1 VSDAPL
7 PPGLDYEIVFDGGS
21 LGNPGRGYGSY
32 RLRGTGLE
40 ARVERREYGDAVT
53 NNEAEYRALIGAL
66 EDLLGVLA
74 GQGRP
79 PYRARVLALGD
90 SALVINQVGAG
101 WKVRSAN
108 LVPLHRRAR
117 ELAARFG
124 RLDLRW
130 QPRARSV
137 RVLGH

>member
-1 VSDAPL
+1 LADIPQPSGFDF
-7 PPGLDYEIVFDGGS
+7 EIVFDGGS

-32 RLRGTGLE
+32 RLRGRELA
-40 ARVERREYGDAVT
+40 ARVERREYGHGVT
-53 NNEAEYRALIGAL
+53 NNEAEYQALIGGL

-74 GQGRP
+74 ALGRP
-79 PYRARVLALGD
+79 AEEARVLALGD
-90 SALVINQVGAG
+90 SMLVVNQLTAG
-101 WKVRSAN
+101 WKVKSAN

-124 RLDLRW
+124 RFELRW
-130 QPRARSV
+130 QPRAHSV